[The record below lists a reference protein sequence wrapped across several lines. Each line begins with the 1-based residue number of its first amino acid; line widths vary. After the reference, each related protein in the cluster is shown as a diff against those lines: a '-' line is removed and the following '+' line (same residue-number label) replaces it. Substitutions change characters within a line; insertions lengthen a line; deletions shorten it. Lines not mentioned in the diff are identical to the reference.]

1 MNQGFATT
9 PGARRAR
16 GVALSLAGLLLAPM
30 ACAGG
35 SAVVRSSLD
44 YHALY
49 GNPFLTSPAP
59 GLAACNATD
68 FSLDALVSS
77 AGICHTSP
85 SNLVLSRPLVP
96 GELPEYTLR
105 TAASA
110 SPPVSSAE
118 LPALRVQAGIQ
129 RTPRIGQVANADA
142 LTSAEA
148 ERRVFITWDPNAS
161 VSSLQFD
168 LHVTGAISY
177 VTPTMGTA
185 SGTLAL
191 GLTAQRAWMLGPGL
205 YASNLLPLQ
214 RMSFSGEHV
223 RFGTLEAGARWSVVG
238 DSAPTGDNGRELTM
252 AMTRQAGFDMNAA
265 STGVE
270 QFVPDAGPCRPGAA
284 GCSGSW
290 QPWLVDVTDPPPS
303 PSAGGLGVDTWL
315 RITLGGDF
323 TQNFFGDDPPGG
335 ATAAALRGVE
345 LRATAVATAHLAQR
359 GYESFADDVWSG
371 TGSID
376 VDFGNTFQVS
386 DLRLFNGDQDVT
398 AQARGVL
405 AGNYEQAS
413 SLSYVGAVPEPGSW
427 AMLAA
432 GLVLVGVRWRRVREH
447 RAG

>member
-1 MNQGFATT
+1 MNQSVVATS
-9 PGARRAR
+9 GARRAR

-30 ACAGG
+30 AGAGG
-35 SAVVRSSLD
+35 SAVVRSSLE
-44 YHALY
+44 YSALY
-49 GNPFLTSPAP
+49 SNPFLTSQAP
-59 GLAACNATD
+59 GLAACNASD

-129 RTPRIGQVANADA
+129 RTPRIGHVANAEA
-142 LTSAEA
+142 RTGAEA
-148 ERRVFITWDPNAS
+148 ERTVFIAWDQNTS

-185 SGTLAL
+185 SGTLAM
-191 GLTAQRAWMLGPGL
+191 GLTARRAWMVGPGL

-214 RMSFSGEHV
+214 RNSFGGDLMTWGS
-223 RFGTLEAGARWSVVG
+223 LEAGGRWSVVG
-238 DSAPTGDNGRELTM
+238 DSAPTGDNSRELTM
-252 AMTRQAGFDMNAA
+252 AMTRQASFDMNAA

-270 QFVPDAGPCRPGAA
+270 HFVPDAGPCRPGAA

-290 QPWLVDVTDPPPS
+290 QPWLVDVTDPPPP

-323 TQNFFGDDPPGG
+323 TQNFFGDDRPGG
-335 ATAAALRGVE
+335 ASAAAVRGVY
-345 LRATAVATAHLAQR
+345 LRASAVATAHLAQR
-359 GYESFADDVWSG
+359 GYESFADDAWSG
-371 TGSID
+371 TGAID

-405 AGNYEQAS
+405 AGSFEQAR

-432 GLVLVGVRWRRVREH
+432 GLVLVGARLRRRIH
-447 RAG
+447 A